1 MATWFVS
8 VWGLNSSGQCNVP
21 APNSGFIFASGSA
34 GNGHSLGLKA
44 DGSIVAWGRN
54 TEGQCTIPSGNSG
67 YVVAAAGEWHSLG
80 LKSDGSIS
88 AWGLNTNGQCTIPSG
103 NSGYVAVDGGG
114 SHSLGLKS
122 SGSITA
128 WGYNGY
134 GQCTIPSGNS
144 GFVAVA
150 AGGLHSLG
158 LKSSGSITAWGYNG
172 YGQCTIPTPNSGFTA
187 VSCGWCHSLG
197 LKSSGSIVAFGWNDN
212 GQGLAPPSNSG
223 FVAIAAGFYHNL
235 GLKSN
240 GSITAWGDNT
250 SGQIVVPS
258 NSGYV
263 SIAAGG
269 CHSLGFKEGAS
280 VSGAITLYMLGVSSR
295 SIVVWGSQTYGQ
307 WNIPAPNCD
316 FIAVARG
323 NEHCLGLKASGS
335 IVAWGRNSE
344 GQCNVPAPN
353 SGFVAIA
360 AGIYHSLGLKSSG
373 SIVAWG
379 YNTSSQCSVPAPN
392 SGFIAMAGGQ
402 YHSLGLKLGG
412 SIVGWGDNTYGQRTY
427 PVASGANSGYIA
439 ISADLWDS
447 IAVHSNGSLVA
458 WGADPWTPVPNSGF
472 IGAVSIGRLYMA
484 LKASGSFVSNT
495 ALPSPNS
502 GFVRLAP
509 ASMWTAKRTNGF
521 VQSWSTTNVT
531 QSGHFGDIAWDMGIA
546 VCDVSGTNTL
556 FVRPKQSIAGTC
568 PVMLCGGIVRTL
580 GVYLYCSGVA
590 YDGSSTLYARGHL
603 PLSGSSTIFMRGN
616 VLQEMGVTA
625 SGHGYDLW
633 WLSTRHIYAGKTNR
647 PDNYIQLPDR
657 LADLSVG
664 TIVGYDLPTGRLIWT
679 DGTTVRSSGAF
690 NGASGKILTATFPS
704 FDPYDHRVYAL
715 SGGTTIC
722 SYNAELGDGRTIK
735 TIPITSVPRGVIAD
749 VANDYI
755 YVPYDIAASGGYP
768 IMRMR
773 ISNPSEWTMVVSGS
787 AVLVP
792 YYWYDIDRILQK
804 IYCAGKN
811 DFRISEADLVTGGRY
826 YVMTR
831 RSVGFGVSRGRGAS
845 GLVDVYGSRPGIPQ
859 IVWSLASPSG
869 YENPVTSQLV
879 FPDGSAPLDV
889 MVADSEANA
898 APRFTCFVTGPR
910 SKSLGISCTIRGG
923 RYPDN
928 DGVYQGEMR
937 SYWPCD
943 DRFEYISQM
952 AGSGSRQ
959 NIGSGNID
967 STFGYSSSGTLSLIA
982 SGNVPGLINCR
993 AICPIGESGFF
1004 LIGTSGGAAR
1014 GVFYGMIDPG
1024 TAAISGVKSSPQGGN
1039 ANVNVRTLSDGLAAW
1054 LYTADWTNPAG
1065 YFVLTPTATGYVQSS
1080 VYGPGLPYMQLS
1092 GRRVISFR
1100 GGYYD
1105 FVTLGFMT
1113 AIWGTGLNPAISGF
1127 DTYGPFSGTM
1137 PYGLPY
1143 PTADS
1148 FDGTNCLWT
1157 VSTSEAGQRC
1167 GLMSVSGVVIT
1178 FGPMAYLGPCFVHG
1192 SSGPG
1197 DSKICSISSDT
1208 AIIAWLK
1215 MSPDYT
1221 SRWVAVAV
1229 RRLADN
1235 TMKVG
1240 PVSEYT
1246 PWLDGFS
1253 QIVPLGLG
1261 VGASCGYQCEAMVL
1275 NKPTVSGMSWSRLIV
1290 DENTLALSVADT
1302 VTIPTSGTCYL
1313 AHNARGDY
1321 HLGCHSSGV
1330 LVFRNNRVLT
1340 PLPLT
1345 RAPSGVAAKSLTVSV
1360 WSSGTLNSSGTI
1372 RVSDGFVHEFTS
1384 SGMRLTGASGSIW
1397 APSPMSGVASDQWH
1411 MTMASWHPSGALSYT
1426 PRISVDGEAWVTLEP
1441 TGTVSGVTTGG
1452 MASLSGTVPNSVT
1465 GAALDEVVVWSR
1477 TNPMEDQVLENLY
1490 NLGSSGY
1497 QVVEY
1502 HNFFEHDQASG
1513 SATLFVRGHLSIAES
1528 SVAYTLGGFPSA
1540 DCSGTVYVRGHE
1552 PLDSSGV
1559 AYLCGSELASGTG
1572 TAYVLGHEF
1581 VDNASILYM
1590 RGHESTYGVTTI
1602 YLAVPEPASNSGVA
1616 YLRGHEPVGSSSIS
1630 YLRGHEPIDS
1640 SGTVYLRGHGPIS
1653 YDCTCVIL
1661 SAHEVTS
1668 NDRSIY
1674 LRGHEPLDLSIT
1686 EYVRGHEPVDSSGV
1700 AYLRGH
1706 EPLDGSVTV
1715 YMRGHEQPGL
1725 LGSLYVRGHEPVD
1738 SSGVAYLRGHEPLD
1752 ADSTVYLRG
1761 HEPLDDSDTAY
1772 LRGHE
1777 PLDGDIT
1784 IYVRGHESP
1793 DSLGTLYL
1801 RGHEP
1806 LEEDTTVYL
1815 RGHEPLD
1822 DDITAHL
1829 HGYEP
1834 FDTSCSMYLR
1844 GHEPLDSSGVA
1855 YLRGHE
1861 PIGGNRP
1868 CVILYAHEVVVDDRD
1883 LYLRGHEPIDSDTTV
1898 YMRGHE
1904 APGSLGTLYLRGH
1917 EPLDGDTV
1925 AYLRGHEPVDASG
1938 SVYMRGRMP
1947 AGKLPFDDNV
1957 VFYHE
1962 CDDLIEFTHDQT
1974 WDGTTVVDDGKILS
1988 ALVGESSLDAS
1999 SPSVYPSTTSAT
2011 RLTVGLWCMNP
2022 SVGGSLITAGA
2033 SLSASISGSTVWMN
2047 SARWSVP
2054 ALSSLNDDQWH
2065 FVVLDFVN
2073 SADGWWT
2080 LGASIDGSAL
2090 DPIGIQDAGYVPLPV
2105 APVSPGL
2112 SVAGDTTRID
2122 EVIVWRNLSRLDSVD
2137 LVRLYSLAETYDQPF
2152 SVYRDYFD
2160 DYATQSMDCYLAADT
2175 FAVGT
2180 TTLVIRGPIATS
2192 GDTTVFV
2199 GAYEVFSG
2207 SCTLAF
2213 HHPSIATYTAPCF
2226 LKVPE
2231 PIEVSTTACLWG
2243 NESINSN
2250 CPCVLPKANDV
2261 LASGCTAVLCGHE
2274 SLNRPTSAYL
2284 RGHAVAGGNCT
2295 CVLADVHGVVSG
2307 VRTAHIV
2314 GFVPADDS
2322 LDMFIRSH
2330 EVVLGNRSAY
2340 IHGPTAISG
2349 DTTTFVGAYDVL
2361 HGTCT
2366 LAFHFPSIATYTSPC
2381 FLKVPEPA
2389 VQNCPLVMVG
2399 REPITSTK
2407 TCVLVGHESTSP
2419 AGTLYERGHKVVVAT
2434 MPLMLQSPGLA
2445 SGTTSLYMSTK
2456 TVGVGTTT
2464 AMIRG
2469 SISYPT
2475 KVWWCDASNPLN
2487 VVHSKRV
2494 NGDDPWVVSSGVGD
2508 PRGITVNIESGFLFW
2523 TNSAPFSAITR
2534 SELDGRNRT
2543 NILSGVILPM
2553 AMDIDTYGDKVYWT
2567 DTVTNKIMSC
2577 GLDGSNVTTVVAM
2590 TGASDPVGLRYYHP
2604 ERALFFADRADGTIK
2619 RFNIRTGILRTIVTV
2634 GTDVARVDIDPVK
2647 RRIYWSMQYPTDKI
2661 MSCTFMGGAVQEL
2674 YGDSDGYGV
2683 LLAWGYDGHGTLNIP
2698 ASAFGA
2704 SDISCG
2710 GIFVLALRNDGAI
2723 VGWGQNQYG
2732 QCDPP
2737 LPNSGFVSV
2746 SAGYGHSL
2754 AIRSDSSVE
2763 FWGNTVGSGSPG
2775 WGMPYSYAIPS
2786 PNSGFISVAAGGF
2799 HCLGL
2804 RSNGS
2809 VVAWG
2814 DNFYGQCTVPS
2825 GHSGF
2830 IAIGAGAYHSLGLKT
2845 NGTVVAW
2852 GRNDYG
2858 QCTVPENSGYSKI
2871 VGGFVHS
2878 MGLKTNGSIRAWG
2891 NNSLGQ
2897 RTVPV
2902 PNNHFVDLAAGSY
2915 FSYGLKDDGSL
2926 RAWGNNARGQCSI
2939 PTPNGDFTDVFSCG
2953 FDFVVATRF
2962 HGVSDPM
2969 GVAVDWKNKMLYW
2982 ANRGTSDI
2990 MRGSLLASGIVEVF
3004 ASGFG
3009 AGLDGVALDV
3019 PEDPAA
3025 GYTWALSDLAGSFD
3039 NAPQLVGNL
3048 DYVGTS
3054 GEVTIK
3060 VWRLDH
3066 DGPVE
3071 VTPVGG
3077 AGCYPIGDTGRWA
3090 WSTAGLPVA
3099 SNVRTMYYYEMYA
3112 SSGSVFKGEFVW
3124 QTRPDSKVSKSR
3136 RRRRK
3141 EK

>member
-1 MATWFVS
+1 MATPCSGMTGLFVDGS
-8 VWGLNSSGQCNVP
+8 PFRRIVVWGTSTWGQAVAPSGNSDFVAIGVGPYHNLAVKASGSVTAWGYTSSDQGLPP
-21 APNSGFIFASGSA
+21 ANNSGFIA
-34 GNGHSLGLKA
+34 
-44 DGSIVAWGRN
+44 V
-54 TEGQCTIPSGNSG
+54 
-67 YVVAAAGEWHSLG
+67 AAGEFFSIG
-80 LKSDGSIS
+80 LKTGGVFYG
-88 AWGLNTNGQCTIPSG
+88 WGENPYGQLTAPSG
-103 NSGYVAVDGGG
+103 NSGYVA
-114 SHSLGLKS
+114 
-122 SGSITA
+122 I
-128 WGYNGY
+128 
-134 GQCTIPSGNS
+134 
-144 GFVAVA
+144 A
-150 AGGLHSLG
+150 AGQAHS
-158 LKSSGSITAWGYNG
+158 
-172 YGQCTIPTPNSGFTA
+172 
-187 VSCGWCHSLG
+187 VG
-197 LKSSGSIVAFGWNDN
+197 LKSSGSIVAFGQNVNGQTTVPSGNSGYIAIAAGYQHTLGLKANGSIVAWGYN
-212 GQGLAPPSNSG
+212 GQGQITVPSANSG
-223 FVAIAAGFYHNL
+223 YVAIAAGQYH
-235 GLKSN
+235 S
-240 GSITAWGDNT
+240 
-250 SGQIVVPS
+250 
-258 NSGYV
+258 
-263 SIAAGG
+263 
-269 CHSLGFKEGAS
+269 
-280 VSGAITLYMLGVSSR
+280 
-295 SIVVWGSQTYGQ
+295 
-307 WNIPAPNCD
+307 
-316 FIAVARG
+316 
-323 NEHCLGLKASGS
+323 LGLKASGS
-335 IVAWGRNSE
+335 IVAWGYNLN
-344 GQCNVPAPN
+344 GQTTVPSGN
-353 SGFVAIA
+353 SGYISVG
-360 AGIYHSLGLKSSG
+360 AGVFHSMGAK
-373 SIVAWG
+373 
-379 YNTSSQCSVPAPN
+379 
-392 SGFIAMAGGQ
+392 AGGV
-402 YHSLGLKLGG
+402 L
-412 SIVGWGDNTYGQRTY
+412 VVWGDNTYGQRTIPSDNNRY
-427 PVASGANSGYIA
+427 RVFGGGARHTLGLKD
-439 ISADLWDS
+439 DLAYQTLT
-447 IAVHSNGSLVA
+447 IY
-458 WGADPWTPVPNSGF
+458 T
-472 IGAVSIGRLYMA
+472 
-484 LKASGSFVSNT
+484 
-495 ALPSPNS
+495 
-502 GFVRLAP
+502 
-509 ASMWTAKRTNGF
+509 
-521 VQSWSTTNVT
+521 
-531 QSGHFGDIAWDMGIA
+531 SGHGGIVA
-546 VCDVSGTNTL
+546 
-556 FVRPKQSIAGTC
+556 TC
-568 PVMLCGGIVRTL
+568 PIMLCGGIVRTL
-580 GVYLYCSGVA
+580 DIYLYCSGVA
-590 YDGSSTLYARGHL
+590 CDGSSTLYSRGHL

-616 VLQEMGVTA
+616 VPREMGVTA

-633 WLSTRHIYAGKTNR
+633 WLSRNHIHAGKTNQ
-647 PDNYIQLPDR
+647 PDRYVELPNR
-657 LADLSVG
+657 LADLTAG
-664 TIVGYDLPTGRLIWT
+664 DIVGYDVPTGRVIWT
-679 DGTTVRSSGAF
+679 DGSTVRSSGAF
-690 NGASGKILTATFPS
+690 NGASGKVLTATFPC

-722 SYNAELGDGRTIK
+722 SYNVELGDGRTIK
-735 TIPITSVPRGVIAD
+735 TIPIVSIPRGVFAD

-755 YVPYDIAASGGYP
+755 YVPYNVAGSGGYP
-768 IMRMR
+768 IMRTR
-773 ISNPSEWTMVVSGS
+773 ISNPSEWTMVVSGTT
-787 AVLVP
+787 VRYP
-792 YYWYDIDRILQK
+792 YYYGLCFDRVQK
-804 IYCAGKN
+804 MLYCAGYEYYDIYYTN
-811 DFRISEADLVTGGRY
+811 LVTSVRDVVNTPRNTKVLGVQQGG
-826 YVMTR
+826 
-831 RSVGFGVSRGRGAS
+831 
-845 GLVDVYGSRPGIPQ
+845 GLIDSPCQRPGIPQ
-859 IVWSLASPSG
+859 IVRTLSSPSG
-869 YENPVTSQLV
+869 YENPVNSESV
-879 FPDGSAPLDV
+879 YSDGGTIVSV
-889 MVADSEANA
+889 TVAESEVNST
-898 APRFTCFVTGPR
+898 PRFTCFVTGPR
-910 SKSLGISCTIRGG
+910 LFASGVTCTVRGG
-923 RYPDN
+923 RYPDH
-928 DGVYQGEMR
+928 DGYYQSQIK

-943 DRFEYISQM
+943 DRFEYISQA

-959 NIGSGNID
+959 YTRSGYID
-967 STFGYSSSGTLSLIA
+967 GAFGYSSSGTLSLIA
-982 SGNVPGLINCR
+982 SGNVPGLTACR

-1014 GVFYGMIDPG
+1014 GFFYGMIDPG
-1024 TAAISGVKSSPQGGN
+1024 TAAISGVKSSLQGGN

-1054 LYTADWTNPAG
+1054 LYTADGANPAV
-1065 YFVLTPTATGYVQSS
+1065 YYVLTPTATGYVQSS
-1080 VYGPGLPYMQLS
+1080 AYGPGLPYVQLS

-1105 FVTLGFMT
+1105 YVTLGFMT

-1157 VSTSEAGQRC
+1157 VSTWEAEQRC

-1192 SSGPG
+1192 SAGPG

-1208 AIIAWLK
+1208 AIIAWQKVL
-1215 MSPDYT
+1215 SGNI

-1246 PWLDGFS
+1246 PWLDNSFS

-1844 GHEPLDSSGVA
+1844 GHEPLDSFGVA

-1861 PIGGNRP
+1861 PIGDNRP
-1868 CVILYAHEVVVDDRD
+1868 CVILYAHEVVVNDCDW
-1883 LYLRGHEPIDSDTTV
+1883 YLRGHEPIDSDTTA

-1925 AYLRGHEPVDASG
+1925 AYLRGHEPVGTSG

-1988 ALVGESSLDAS
+1988 AMVGESSLDAS
-1999 SPSVYPSTTSAT
+1999 SPLVYPSTTSAT

-2090 DPIGIQDAGYVPLPV
+2090 DPIGVQDAGYVPLPV

-2137 LVRLYSLAETYDQPF
+2137 LVRLYSLAETYDRPF

-2180 TTLVIRGPIATS
+2180 TTLVMRGPIATS

-2243 NESINSN
+2243 NESINNN

-2274 SLNRPTSAYL
+2274 SLNRSTSAYL
-2284 RGHAVAGGNCT
+2284 RGHAVASGNCT

-2349 DTTTFVGAYDVL
+2349 DTTAFVGAYDVL

-2399 REPITSTK
+2399 REPITSTR
-2407 TCVLVGHESTSP
+2407 TCVLIGHESTSP

-2434 MPLMLQSPGLA
+2434 MPLMMQSPGLA

-2456 TVGVGTTT
+2456 TVGVGTIT

-2508 PRGITVNIESGFLFW
+2508 PRDITVNIESGFLFW

-2604 ERALFFADRADGTIK
+2604 ERALIFADRADGTIK
-2619 RFNIRTGILRTIVTV
+2619 KFSIRSGILRTLVTV
-2634 GTDVARVDIDPVK
+2634 GSNVARVDIDPRK
-2647 RRIYWSMQYPTDKI
+2647 RRIYWTTRAPTNTL
-2661 MSCTFMGGAVQEL
+2661 MSCNMTGGDAREL
-2674 YGDSDGYGV
+2674 YRAGISSVLTAWGLNDHGQADVPPGVFTAVAGGGYHSLGVKSDG
-2683 LLAWGYDGHGTLNIP
+2683 
-2698 ASAFGA
+2698 S
-2704 SDISCG
+2704 
-2710 GIFVLALRNDGAI
+2710 I
-2723 VGWGQNQYG
+2723 VGWGLNSSG
-2732 QCDPP
+2732 QCDVPA
-2737 LPNSGFVSV
+2737 PNSGFAAV
-2746 SAGYGHSL
+2746 AGGLEYSLGLKANGSIVAWGSNFYGQCNL
-2754 AIRSDSSVE
+2754 PV
-2763 FWGNTVGSGSPG
+2763 
-2775 WGMPYSYAIPS
+2775 
-2786 PNSGFISVAAGGF
+2786 PNSGFISVAAGGS
-2799 HCLGL
+2799 HGLGL
-2804 RSNGS
+2804 KADGS

-2814 DNFYGQCTVPS
+2814 LNANNQCDVP
-2825 GHSGF
+2825 
-2830 IAIGAGAYHSLGLKT
+2830 
-2845 NGTVVAW
+2845 
-2852 GRNDYG
+2852 
-2858 QCTVPENSGYSKI
+2858 VPNSGWTA
-2871 VGGFVHS
+2871 VAAGGSNS
-2878 MGLKTNGSIRAWG
+2878 MGLKANGSIVVWG
-2891 NNSLGQ
+2891 ANFSNQ
-2897 RTVPV
+2897 CNVPA
-2902 PNNHFVDLAAGSY
+2902 PNTSFIAIAVGGSCCL
-2915 FSYGLKDDGSL
+2915 GLKSNGSIVVWGATSFGRGSIPLPNTGYTAVRVGPWRCGAAKTDGSL
-2926 RAWGNNARGQCSI
+2926 RLWGHAISGENTVPPPNAG
-2939 PTPNGDFTDVFSCG
+2939 FTDMFAFGGYHTLCARMGDS
-2953 FDFVVATRF
+2953 
-2962 HGVSDPM
+2962 SDLV
-2969 GVAVDWKNKMLYW
+2969 GVAIDWKNSNAYW
-2982 ANRGTSDI
+2982 TDRGRATV
-2990 MRGSLLASGIVEVF
+2990 MRCPLSGGVPETF
-3004 ASGFG
+3004 AGGFG
-3009 AGLDGVALDV
+3009 ATLDGITLDV
-3019 PEDPAA
+3019 PADPAV
-3025 GYTWALSDLAGSFD
+3025 GYAWVLSDLTGSFD

-3048 DYVGTS
+3048 DYVGVS

-3071 VTPVGG
+3071 VTPVGV

>member
-1 MATWFVS
+1 MATPCSGMTGLFVDGS
-8 VWGLNSSGQCNVP
+8 PFRRIVVWGTSTWGQAVAPSGNSDFVAIGVGPYHNLAVKASGSVTAWGHTSSDQGLPP
-21 APNSGFIFASGSA
+21 ANNSGFIA
-34 GNGHSLGLKA
+34 
-44 DGSIVAWGRN
+44 V
-54 TEGQCTIPSGNSG
+54 
-67 YVVAAAGEWHSLG
+67 AAGEYFSIG
-80 LKSDGSIS
+80 LKTGGVFYG
-88 AWGLNTNGQCTIPSG
+88 WGENAYGQLTAPSG
-103 NSGYVAVDGGG
+103 NSGYVA
-114 SHSLGLKS
+114 
-122 SGSITA
+122 I
-128 WGYNGY
+128 
-134 GQCTIPSGNS
+134 
-144 GFVAVA
+144 A
-150 AGGLHSLG
+150 AGQAHS
-158 LKSSGSITAWGYNG
+158 
-172 YGQCTIPTPNSGFTA
+172 
-187 VSCGWCHSLG
+187 VG
-197 LKSSGSIVAFGWNDN
+197 LKSSGSIVAFGQNVNGQTTVPSGNSGYIAIAAGYQHTLGLKANGSIVAWGYN
-212 GQGLAPPSNSG
+212 GQGQITVPSENSG
-223 FVAIAAGFYHNL
+223 YVAIAAGQYH
-235 GLKSN
+235 S
-240 GSITAWGDNT
+240 
-250 SGQIVVPS
+250 
-258 NSGYV
+258 
-263 SIAAGG
+263 
-269 CHSLGFKEGAS
+269 
-280 VSGAITLYMLGVSSR
+280 
-295 SIVVWGSQTYGQ
+295 
-307 WNIPAPNCD
+307 
-316 FIAVARG
+316 
-323 NEHCLGLKASGS
+323 LGLKASGS
-335 IVAWGRNSE
+335 IVAWGYNLN
-344 GQCNVPAPN
+344 GQTTVPSGN
-353 SGFVAIA
+353 SGYISVG
-360 AGIYHSLGLKSSG
+360 AGVSHSMGAK
-373 SIVAWG
+373 
-379 YNTSSQCSVPAPN
+379 
-392 SGFIAMAGGQ
+392 AGGV
-402 YHSLGLKLGG
+402 L
-412 SIVGWGDNTYGQRTY
+412 VVWGDNTYGQRTIPSDNNRY
-427 PVASGANSGYIA
+427 RVFGGGARHTLGLKD
-439 ISADLWDS
+439 DLAYQTLT
-447 IAVHSNGSLVA
+447 IY
-458 WGADPWTPVPNSGF
+458 T
-472 IGAVSIGRLYMA
+472 
-484 LKASGSFVSNT
+484 
-495 ALPSPNS
+495 
-502 GFVRLAP
+502 
-509 ASMWTAKRTNGF
+509 
-521 VQSWSTTNVT
+521 
-531 QSGHFGDIAWDMGIA
+531 SGHGGIVA
-546 VCDVSGTNTL
+546 
-556 FVRPKQSIAGTC
+556 TC
-568 PVMLCGGIVRTL
+568 PIMLCGGIVRTL
-580 GVYLYCSGVA
+580 GVYLYCSGIA
-590 YDGSSTLYARGHL
+590 CDGSSTLYSRGHL

-633 WLSTRHIYAGKTNR
+633 WLSRNHIHAGKTNQ
-647 PDNYIQLPDR
+647 PDRYVELPNR
-657 LADLSVG
+657 LADLTAG
-664 TIVGYDLPTGRLIWT
+664 DIVGYDVPTGRVIWT
-679 DGTTVRSSGAF
+679 DGSTVRSSGAF
-690 NGASGKILTATFPS
+690 NGASGKVLTATFPC

-722 SYNAELGDGRTIK
+722 SYNVELGDGRTIK
-735 TIPITSVPRGVIAD
+735 TIPIVSIPRGVFAD

-755 YVPYDIAASGGYP
+755 YVPYYIAGSGGYP
-768 IMRMR
+768 IMRTR
-773 ISNPSEWTMVVSGS
+773 ISNPSEWTMVVSGTT
-787 AVLVP
+787 VRYP
-792 YYWYDIDRILQK
+792 YYYGLCFDRVQK
-804 IYCAGKN
+804 MLYCAGFEYYDIYYTN
-811 DFRISEADLVTGGRY
+811 LVTSVRDVVNTPRNTKVLGVQQGG
-826 YVMTR
+826 
-831 RSVGFGVSRGRGAS
+831 
-845 GLVDVYGSRPGIPQ
+845 GLIDSPCQRPGIPQ
-859 IVWSLASPSG
+859 IVRTLSSPSG
-869 YENPVTSQLV
+869 YENPVNSESV
-879 FPDGSAPLDV
+879 YSDGGTIVSV
-889 MVADSEANA
+889 TVAESEVNST
-898 APRFTCFVTGPR
+898 PRFTCFVTGPR
-910 SKSLGISCTIRGG
+910 LFASGVTCTVRGG
-923 RYPDN
+923 RYPDH
-928 DGVYQGEMR
+928 DGYYQSQIK

-943 DRFEYISQM
+943 DRFEYISQA

-959 NIGSGNID
+959 YTRSGYID
-967 STFGYSSSGTLSLIA
+967 GAFGDSSSGILSLIA
-982 SGNVPGLINCR
+982 SGNIPGWTQR
-993 AICPIGESGFF
+993 TEYYGPAMICPFGASGFLWLAQSGTTEPRVYYGTINPSSAVITYIASAISYVNARLVSF
-1004 LIGTSGGAAR
+1004 DDGKSVLAKYYNGGPVLITPKSGGLDFAYL
-1014 GVFYGMIDPG
+1014 G
-1024 TAAISGVKSSPQGGN
+1024 GGN
-1039 ANVNVRTLSDGLAAW
+1039 VG
-1054 LYTADWTNPAG
+1054 G
-1065 YFVLTPTATGYVQSS
+1065 I
-1080 VYGPGLPYMQLS
+1080 LS
-1092 GRRVISFR
+1092 GRRILLDA
-1100 GGYYD
+1100 YQ
-1105 FVTLGFMT
+1105 GFM
-1113 AIWGTGLNPAISGF
+1113 IGTVAGSGAAA
-1127 DTYGPFSGTM
+1127 TM
-1137 PYGLPY
+1137 PMGSIYCPPMLPDIKSVVTQAACMLDDTHGVWVIGAEEGRGLWV
-1143 PTADS
+1143 
-1148 FDGTNCLWT
+1148 GTL
-1157 VSTSEAGQRC
+1157 
-1167 GLMSVSGVVIT
+1167 SVSGSTIKFDDQVCSGT
-1178 FGPMAYLGPCFVHG
+1178 RYYAG
-1192 SSGPG
+1192 SS
-1197 DSKICSISSDT
+1197 ILCVAISDDT
-1208 AIIAWLK
+1208 AIVMWDFPGSAGYYESKALVVRRNGDGTVRTSKLYGSIATPWI
-1215 MSPDYT
+1215 
-1221 SRWVAVAV
+1221 AAV
-1229 RRLADN
+1229 RQIIPL
-1235 TMKVG
+1235 
-1240 PVSEYT
+1240 S
-1246 PWLDGFS
+1246 LDRG
-1253 QIVPLGLG
+1253 G
-1261 VGASCGYQCEAMVL
+1261 GYLSHQCEAAY
-1275 NKPTVSGMSWSRLIV
+1275 VSLVSSGIAISRLTV
-1290 DENTLALSVADT
+1290 DENDLGMSISDT
-1302 VTIPTSGTCYL
+1302 VTLPASLTGSQYPVTL
-1313 AHNARGDY
+1313 AYNSTGDY
-1321 HLGCHSSGV
+1321 HLGGHPSGV
-1330 LVFRNNRVLT
+1330 LVFRTTKGLP
-1340 PLPLT
+1340 PLSLT
-1345 RAPSGVAAKSLTVSV
+1345 RAPSGVAAKSITVSA

-1384 SGMRLTGASGSIW
+1384 SGMRLTGTSGSIW

-1426 PRISVDGEAWVTLEP
+1426 PRISVDGTSWVTLVP
-1441 TGTVSGVTTGG
+1441 TGSISGVTVGG
-1452 MASLSGTVPNSVT
+1452 TASIFGTVPNAVT

-1477 TNPMEDQVLENLY
+1477 TNLMEDQVLANLY
-1490 NLGSSGY
+1490 NLGASGY

-1502 HNFFEHDQASG
+1502 YDFFEKDQASG

-1528 SVAYTLGGFPSA
+1528 SVAYTLGGFPSQ
-1540 DCSGTVYVRGHE
+1540 SGTYASFIRGHE

-1590 RGHESTYGVTTI
+1590 RGHEPTYGVTTI

-1661 SAHEVTS
+1661 NAHEVTS

-1700 AYLRGH
+1700 AYLCGH

-1784 IYVRGHESP
+1784 TYVRGHESP
-1793 DSLGTLYL
+1793 DALGTLYL

-1834 FDTSCSMYLR
+1834 FDTSCPMYLR
-1844 GHEPLDSSGVA
+1844 GHEPLDSFGVA

-1861 PIGGNRP
+1861 PIGDNRP
-1868 CVILYAHEVVVDDRD
+1868 CVILYAHEVVVNDCDW
-1883 LYLRGHEPIDSDTTV
+1883 YLRGHEPIDSDTTA

-1925 AYLRGHEPVDASG
+1925 AYLRGHEPVGTSG

-1988 ALVGESSLDAS
+1988 AMVGESSLDAS
-1999 SPSVYPSTTSAT
+1999 SPLVYPSTTSAT

-2090 DPIGIQDAGYVPLPV
+2090 DPIGVQDAGYVPLPV

-2137 LVRLYSLAETYDQPF
+2137 LVRLYSLAETYDRPF

-2180 TTLVIRGPIATS
+2180 TTLVMRGPIATS

-2243 NESINSN
+2243 NESINN
-2250 CPCVLPKANDV
+2250 NRPCVLPKANDV

-2274 SLNRPTSAYL
+2274 SLNRSTSAYL
-2284 RGHAVAGGNCT
+2284 RGHAVASGNCT

-2349 DTTTFVGAYDVL
+2349 DTTAFVGAYDVL

-2508 PRGITVNIESGFLFW
+2508 PRDITVNIESGFLFW

-2543 NILSGVILPM
+2543 NILSGAILPM

-2604 ERALFFADRADGTIK
+2604 ERALIFADRTDGTIK
-2619 RFNIRTGILRTIVTV
+2619 KFSIRSGILRTLVTV
-2634 GTDVARVDIDPVK
+2634 GSNVARVDIDPRK
-2647 RRIYWSMQYPTDKI
+2647 RRIYWTMRSPINKI
-2661 MSCTFMGGAVQEL
+2661 MSCTFAGTAVQDL
-2674 YGDSDGYGV
+2674 YTASDGSGAIV
-2683 LLAWGYDGHGTLNIP
+2683 AWGGNLNGELNVP
-2698 ASAFGA
+2698 ESLSGVT
-2704 SDISCG
+2704 SISCG
-2710 GIFVLALRNDGAI
+2710 GSNFCLALDSRGTI
-2723 VGWGQNQYG
+2723 TGWGNNFYG
-2732 QCDPP
+2732 QCNPS
-2737 LPNSGFVSV
+2737 LPNSGYIAVA
-2746 SAGYGHSL
+2746 AGGGFGL
-2754 AIRSDSSVE
+2754 AIRPDSSVAY
-2763 FWGNTVGSGSPG
+2763 WGNTVGSGSHG
-2775 WGMPYSYAIPS
+2775 WIMPSGPSTYSYAIPS
-2786 PNSGFISVAAGGF
+2786 PNSGFIAVAGGAAY
-2799 HCLGL
+2799 CLAL

-2809 VVAWG
+2809 IAVWG
-2814 DNFYGQCTVPS
+2814 ENFYGQCTVPPVN
-2825 GHSGF
+2825 SGF
-2830 IAIGAGAYHSLGLKT
+2830 VAIAAGSYHGLGLKAD
-2845 NGTVVAW
+2845 GSVVAW
-2852 GRNDYG
+2852 GRNDYL
-2858 QCTVPENSGYSKI
+2858 QCNVPAPNSGFI
-2871 VGGFVHS
+2871 AIAGGFVHS
-2878 MGLKTNGSIRAWG
+2878 MGLKADGTIVCWGSNGSQ
-2891 NNSLGQ
+2891 Q
-2897 RTVPV
+2897 RVVPL
-2902 PNNHFVDLAAGSY
+2902 PNNHYVAISAGAH
-2915 FSYGLKDDGSL
+2915 FNCALKDDGSL
-2926 RAWGNNARGQCSI
+2926 RAWGNNASGQLNI
-2939 PTPNGDFTDVFSCG
+2939 PAPNTGYTSASCG
-2953 FDFVVATRF
+2953 FHHVVASRF
-2962 HGVSDPM
+2962 RGVSDPL
-2969 GVAVDWKNKMLYW
+2969 GIAVDWKNNKVYW
-2982 ANRGTSDI
+2982 TNRGTAQVWCAPLSHGAI
-2990 MRGSLLASGIVEVF
+2990 EVF
-3004 ASGFG
+3004 AGGFG
-3009 AGLDGVALDV
+3009 ATLDGITLDV
-3019 PEDPAA
+3019 PADPAV
-3025 GYTWALSDLAGSFD
+3025 GYAWVLSDLTGSFD

-3048 DYVGTS
+3048 DYVGVS

-3071 VTPVGG
+3071 VTPVGV